1 MFKPMPPYTMR
12 EDFTDKVRFI
22 PWIGCNYES
31 GKIFPQRILVLGESH
46 YTKKYLN
53 EPQIN
58 TRNYTRH
65 IMQLWA
71 VQKNATFYSKVRNLI
86 LRASKRSVE
95 GYHDR
100 KQRQN
105 FWDSVAYYNF
115 VQEYVGSSSRVR
127 PKSQHWTE
135 ASDAFWE
142 VLECLKPDVCIV
154 LGDELWKHLPNK
166 TEVDESTEISIR
178 RFVVGGHV
186 TIAANTPHP
195 ASFGLFKK
203 NVVVPIVKK
212 LMALDCEKQSRESK
226 TMI

>member
-1 MFKPMPPYTMR
+1 MFKTMPPYPMR
-12 EDFTDKVRFI
+12 DDFTKSVHFV
-22 PWIGCNYES
+22 PWVGCNYES
-31 GKIFPQRILVLGESH
+31 GRLFQQRILILGESH
-46 YTKKYLN
+46 YTKKYLK
-53 EPQIN
+53 ESPEN

-86 LRASKRSVE
+86 LRANKLSVE
-95 GYHDR
+95 GYHSHE
-100 KQRQN
+100 QRQK
-105 FWDSVAYYNF
+105 FWDSVAYYNY

-135 ASDAFWE
+135 ASGAFWE

-166 TEVDESTEISIR
+166 AEVDKSTGVPVR
-178 RFVVGGHV
+178 QFVAGEHV
-186 TIAANTPHP
+186 TIATNTPHP

-203 NVVVPIVKK
+203 SIVVPIVKR
-212 LMALDCEKQSRESK
+212 LLALDCEIQSKKS
-226 TMI
+226 